1 MLELCLYVRILLL
14 IFVFL
19 NMFSILC
26 SIFRF
31 FVYSPIKRAM
41 IDILDDLASGI
52 HIVFSTTTF
61 SEMVHVLEENGGAL
75 YHPQAALPISPSLTF
90 LTA

>member
-1 MLELCLYVRILLL
+1 MSVCSYSLINLRFSEYVLY
-14 IFVFL
+14 F
-19 NMFSILC
+19 MFDFS
-26 SIFRF
+26 F

>member
-1 MLELCLYVRILLL
+1 
-14 IFVFL
+14 
-19 NMFSILC
+19 
-26 SIFRF
+26 
-31 FVYSPIKRAM
+31 M

-61 SEMVHVLEENGGAL
+61 SEMVHVLEENGGAPH
-75 YHPQAALPISPSLTF
+75 HPQAVRPISPSLTF